1 MKTLTHS
8 LTLPVP
14 EGLKVDVKTRVVT
27 VTNSKGES
35 LTKDFRHL
43 NMDMSVITTQNKKQA
58 FECKVYMATKKDI
71 ATVRTVI
78 SHVKNLMVGLTKGY
92 LYKMRLVYAHFP
104 INVTISDDSK
114 SIEIRNFLG
123 ERVVRKIPML
133 EGVTIT
139 KSDNVKDELILK
151 GNNLENVAQSAADI
165 QCACAVKR
173 KDIRKFLDGI
183 YVSER
188 TNIIED

>member
-8 LTLPVP
+8 LTLSIPK
-14 EGLKVDVKTRVVT
+14 GLTLEVNTRVVT
-27 VTNSKGES
+27 VTNSKGEK
-35 LTKDFRHL
+35 LVKDFRHL
-43 NMDMSVITTQNKKQA
+43 NMDMSVAKGSQGGQV

-78 SHVKNLMVGLTKGY
+78 SHVKNMVVGLTKGF

-104 INVTISDDSK
+104 INVTLADDAK
-114 SIEIRNFLG
+114 SIEIRNFIG
-123 ERVVRKIPML
+123 QRVVRKIDML
-133 EGVTIT
+133 EGVTIV
-139 KSDNVKDELILK
+139 KSENVKDELILK

-165 QCACAVKR
+165 QMACTVKK